1 MAENYDFLRSFTFDG
16 KETSHLFQIAKVN
29 IPFLSKDNDF
39 FTVGNTDG
47 KHFRNTRLGEYT
59 LSIDG
64 FIITDNSG
72 MTVSETKDELVK
84 IINTDEPKQLILD
97 LFPDRYFNAIYTG
110 TEEYDA
116 TDPKYTPLTLTFDVP
131 DSLAHAINP
140 AGFTN
145 VKSGNINLI
154 YDSEFTK
161 IDQYLK
167 PWAKVLPETRLTSR
181 VVGADFTTGLPFQ
194 YEQNSSQGQA
204 WFQMN
209 QYTRRMIPN
218 LKVGDRVVAGIDF
231 KGFIDDDEP
240 EVAGAIIVEEWGD
253 APLRILKRHSVE
265 IPKGT
270 TEWTHFFLDINL
282 ESPDV
287 KGINFAFGAYGDEF
301 SVAWSRPYM
310 YLNPEPTSITPPV
323 KANSFTLGDGA
334 TVVDGN
340 DGEVIFTLDGTK
352 TLIKYDTRVKL
363 PKATDGNTY
372 TISADIKFHSD
383 IVGDVR
389 NLRLSYNYLPGGQ
402 PELQTTTPIQDTTKD
417 KWLKIKGTN
426 TVKYGDVQPTDWYLL
441 FRDMTTANKISGTI
455 SLKNIK
461 IVEDTLVY
469 VPSEFQYNENIAI
482 QNKGT
487 YKSYP
492 TYTFK
497 MNSDNG
503 FCGLV
508 DGKGNVLQF
517 GYPAEKDYIEKTR
530 FETVKWWTFWG
541 NDMPPEFK
549 INQDFV
555 SCYPNYGSDISKPNV
570 FDGSLD
576 METDPDSVMPYFGTA
591 TDQYWHGP
599 AITAPIT
606 APVDNDRTHNFTAN
620 IRFTFNFDKAIQ
632 AMGRMEINL
641 VDTEGKYVMGV
652 VFRDSSTTN
661 DNITMEM
668 IYQGKVIDWYVLDK
682 KKFATGWR
690 EINLERWSSSVRW
703 RLCSIK
709 TLDKNTDNVV
719 IKDEYKYVHNVENR
733 QNIMSFGTWFMRWR
747 SNQHILM
754 SLSDVKIRWRDTPY
768 LQDVKNVFR
777 NGDLVTIDTATRT
790 LYINGTPNGTLNTLG
805 NDWEKFVL
813 PVGETTIKP
822 VFSDF
827 ALTPEVSVSVNERYL

>member
-72 MTVSETKDELVK
+72 MSVSETKDELVK

-167 PWAKVLPETRLTSR
+167 PWVKVLPEKRLNST
-181 VVGADFTTGLPFQ
+181 VIGADFTSGIPFD
-194 YEQNSSQGQA
+194 YDKNSTEGQA

-209 QYTRRMIPN
+209 QYTRRMIPD
-218 LKVGDRVVAGIDF
+218 LKVGDRVVAGITF
-231 KGFIDDDEP
+231 KGYVDSDDADI
-240 EVAGAIIVEEWGD
+240 AGRIVVEEWGD
-253 APLRILKRHSVE
+253 APLRILKRHTRD

-270 TEWTHFFLDINL
+270 TEWTHFFLDIRL
-282 ESPDV
+282 ESPNV
-287 KGINFAFGAYGDEF
+287 KGINFQYSAFGSEF
-301 SVAWSRPYM
+301 SVAYARPYM
-310 YLNPEPTSITPPV
+310 YLNPETS
-323 KANSFTLGDGA
+323 G
-334 TVVDGN
+334 
-340 DGEVIFTLDGTK
+340 
-352 TLIKYDTRVKL
+352 
-363 PKATDGNTY
+363 
-372 TISADIKFHSD
+372 
-383 IVGDVR
+383 
-389 NLRLSYNYLPGGQ
+389 
-402 PELQTTTPIQDTTKD
+402 
-417 KWLKIKGTN
+417 
-426 TVKYGDVQPTDWYLL
+426 
-441 FRDMTTANKISGTI
+441 
-455 SLKNIK
+455 
-461 IVEDTLVY
+461 VY
-469 VPSEFQYNENIAI
+469 YPSEFQYNENITI

-517 GYPAEKDYIEKTR
+517 GYPAEKDYIEKTKV
-530 FETVKWWTFWG
+530 ETVKTWTFWG
-541 NDMPPEFK
+541 NTLPSEFK
-549 INQDFV
+549 INEGFV
-555 SCYPNYGSDISKPNV
+555 SSYPNYAGDISKPNI
-570 FDGSLD
+570 FDGSIDMSLD
-576 METDPDSVMPYFGTA
+576 PNSATPVFGSA
-591 TDQYWHGP
+591 NDQYWHGP
-599 AITAPIT
+599 SMVAVIPPSST
-606 APVDNDRTHNFTAN
+606 NDRTLNFTAN
-620 IRFTFNFDKAIQ
+620 IRFNFKYSYSPQ
-632 AMGRMEINL
+632 AMGRVEFNL
-641 VDTEGKYVMGV
+641 VDTSGEYVMGA
-652 VFRDSSTTN
+652 VFRDSTTTS
-661 DNITMEM
+661 DNILIE
-668 IYQGKVIDWYVLDK
+668 IVYQGKVVHTQTFDK
-682 KKFATGWR
+682 KKFANGWR
-690 EINLERWSSSVRW
+690 EINLERLGDKLVW

-709 TLDKNTDNVV
+709 SLNQFDNVV
-719 IKDEYKYVHNVENR
+719 IKDEYKYTINETNT
-733 QNIMSFGTWFMRWR
+733 QEIYKFGTWFQRWR
-747 SNQHILM
+747 SNLHILM
-754 SLSDVKIRWRDTPY
+754 DITDAKMRWKDTPY
-768 LQDVKNVFR
+768 LQDVKNVFQ
-777 NGDLVTIDTATRT
+777 NGDLVTIDTETRT
-790 LYINGTPNGTLNTLG
+790 LYVNGTPNGTLNTLG

-813 PVGETTIKP
+813 PVGETVIKP

>member
-167 PWAKVLPETRLTSR
+167 PWVKVLPETRLNSR
-181 VVGADFTTGLPFQ
+181 VVGADFTSGIPFD
-194 YEQNSSQGQA
+194 YDKNSSKGQA

-209 QYTRRMIPN
+209 QYTRRMIPD
-218 LKVGDRVVAGIDF
+218 LKVGDRVVAGITF
-231 KGFIDDDEP
+231 KGYIDSDDADI
-240 EVAGAIIVEEWGD
+240 AGRIVVEEWGD
-253 APLRILKRHSVE
+253 APLRILKRHTRD

-270 TEWTHFFLDINL
+270 TEWTNFFLDVRL
-282 ESPDV
+282 ESPNV
-287 KGINFAFGAYGDEF
+287 KGINFQYSAFGSEF
-301 SVAWSRPYM
+301 SVAYTRPYM
-310 YLNPEPTSITPPV
+310 YLNPET
-323 KANSFTLGDGA
+323 
-334 TVVDGN
+334 
-340 DGEVIFTLDGTK
+340 
-352 TLIKYDTRVKL
+352 
-363 PKATDGNTY
+363 TD
-372 TISADIKFHSD
+372 
-383 IVGDVR
+383 
-389 NLRLSYNYLPGGQ
+389 
-402 PELQTTTPIQDTTKD
+402 
-417 KWLKIKGTN
+417 
-426 TVKYGDVQPTDWYLL
+426 
-441 FRDMTTANKISGTI
+441 
-455 SLKNIK
+455 
-461 IVEDTLVY
+461 VY
-469 VPSEFQYNENIAI
+469 YPSEFQYNENITI

-517 GYPAEKDYIEKTR
+517 GYPAEKDYIEKTKV
-530 FETVKWWTFWG
+530 ETVKWWSFWG
-541 NDMPPEFK
+541 NTLPHEFK
-549 INQDFV
+549 INEGFV
-555 SCYPNYGSDISKPNV
+555 SSYPNYGGDPSKPNI
-570 FDGSLD
+570 FDGTINMALD
-576 METDPDSVMPYFGTA
+576 PNSATPVFGSA
-591 TDQYWHGP
+591 NDQYWHGP
-599 AITAPIT
+599 SMVSVIPPSST
-606 APVDNDRTHNFTAN
+606 NDRTLNFTAN
-620 IRFTFNFDKAIQ
+620 IRFNFKYSNSPQ
-632 AMGRMEINL
+632 AMGRVEFNL
-641 VDTEGKYVMGV
+641 VDTAGEYVMGA
-652 VFRDSSTTN
+652 VFRDSTTTS
-661 DNITMEM
+661 DNILIEI
-668 IYQGKVIDWYVLDK
+668 IYQGKVVHTQTFDK
-682 KKFATGWR
+682 KKFANGWR
-690 EINLERWSSSVRW
+690 EINLERLGDKLVW

-709 TLDKNTDNVV
+709 SLNQFDNVV
-719 IKDEYKYVHNVENR
+719 IKDEYKYTINETNT
-733 QNIMSFGTWFMRWR
+733 QQIYEFGTWFQRWR
-747 SNQHILM
+747 SNLHILM
-754 SLSDVKIRWRDTPY
+754 DITDAKMRWKDTPY
-768 LQDVKNVFR
+768 LQDVKNVFQ
-777 NGDLVTIDTATRT
+777 NGDLVTIDTETRT
-790 LYINGTPNGTLNTLG
+790 LYVNGTPNGTLNTLG

-813 PVGETTIKP
+813 SVGETVIKP

>member
-1 MAENYDFLRSFTFDG
+1 MTENYDFLRSFTFDG

-29 IPFLSKDNDF
+29 IPFLSKENDF

-72 MTVSETKDELVK
+72 MTVSETKDKLVK

-145 VKSGNINLI
+145 VKSGNMNLI

-167 PWAKVLPETRLTSR
+167 PWVKVLPEKRLNST
-181 VVGADFTTGLPFQ
+181 VIGADFTSGIPFD
-194 YEQNSSQGQA
+194 YDKNSTKGQA

-218 LKVGDRVVAGIDF
+218 LKVGDRVVAGITF
-231 KGFIDDDEP
+231 KGYVDSDDADI
-240 EVAGAIIVEEWGD
+240 AGRIVVEEWGD
-253 APLRILKRHSVE
+253 APLRILKRHTRD

-270 TEWTHFFLDINL
+270 TEWTHFFLDIRL

-287 KGINFAFGAYGDEF
+287 KGINFAFGAFGSAF
-301 SVAWSRPYM
+301 SVAWARPYM
-310 YLNPEPTSITPPV
+310 YLNPETT
-323 KANSFTLGDGA
+323 
-334 TVVDGN
+334 
-340 DGEVIFTLDGTK
+340 GT
-352 TLIKYDTRVKL
+352 Y
-363 PKATDGNTY
+363 Y
-372 TISADIKFHSD
+372 
-383 IVGDVR
+383 
-389 NLRLSYNYLPGGQ
+389 
-402 PELQTTTPIQDTTKD
+402 
-417 KWLKIKGTN
+417 
-426 TVKYGDVQPTDWYLL
+426 
-441 FRDMTTANKISGTI
+441 
-455 SLKNIK
+455 
-461 IVEDTLVY
+461 
-469 VPSEFQYNENIAI
+469 PSEFQYNENITI

-508 DGKGNVLQF
+508 DGIGNVLQF
-517 GYPAEKDYIEKTR
+517 GYPAEKDYIEKTKV
-530 FETVKWWTFWG
+530 ETVKTWTFWG
-541 NDMPPEFK
+541 NTLPSEFK
-549 INQDFV
+549 TNEGFV
-555 SCYPNYGSDISKPNV
+555 SSYPNYGGDISKPNI
-570 FDGSLD
+570 FDGSIDMSLD
-576 METDPDSVMPYFGTA
+576 PNSATPVFGSA
-591 TDQYWHGP
+591 NDQYWHGP
-599 AITAPIT
+599 SMVATIPPSST
-606 APVDNDRTHNFTAN
+606 NDRTLNFTAN
-620 IRFTFNFDKAIQ
+620 IRFNFNYSYSPQ
-632 AMGRMEINL
+632 AMGRVEFNL
-641 VDTEGKYVMGV
+641 VDTAGEYVMGA
-652 VFRDSSTTN
+652 VFRDSTTTS
-661 DNITMEM
+661 DNILIE
-668 IYQGKVIDWYVLDK
+668 IVYQGKVVHTQTFDK
-682 KKFATGWR
+682 KKFANGWR
-690 EINLERWSSSVRW
+690 EINLERLGDKLVW

-709 TLDKNTDNVV
+709 SLNQFDNVV
-719 IKDEYKYVHNVENR
+719 IKDEYKYTINETNT
-733 QNIMSFGTWFMRWR
+733 QQIYEFGTWFQRWR
-747 SNQHILM
+747 SNLHILM
-754 SLSDVKIRWRDTPY
+754 DITDAKMRWKDTPY
-768 LQDVKNVFR
+768 LQDVKNVFQ
-777 NGDLVTIDTATRT
+777 NGDLVTIDTETRT
-790 LYINGTPNGTLNTLG
+790 LYVNGTPNGTLNTLG

-813 PVGETTIKP
+813 PVGETVIKP

>member
-84 IINTDEPKQLILD
+84 IINTDEPKELILD
-97 LFPDRYFNAIYTG
+97 LFPDRYFSAIFTG

-116 TDPKYTPLTLTFDVP
+116 TDTKYTPLTLTFDVP

-167 PWAKVLPETRLTSR
+167 PWAKVLPEKRLNST
-181 VVGADFTTGLPFQ
+181 VVGADFTSGVPFEYLKTGT
-194 YEQNSSQGQA
+194 EGQA

-209 QYTRRMIPN
+209 QYTRRMIPD
-218 LKVGDRVVAGIDF
+218 LKVGDRVVAGITF
-231 KGFIDDDEP
+231 KGFVDSDDADI
-240 EVAGAIIVEEWGD
+240 AGRIVVEEWGD
-253 APLRILKRHSVE
+253 APLRILKRHTRD

-270 TEWTHFFLDINL
+270 TEWTHFFLDVRL
-282 ESPDV
+282 ESPNV
-287 KGINFAFGAYGDEF
+287 KGINFQYSAFGSEF
-301 SVAWSRPYM
+301 SVAYARPYM
-310 YLNPEPTSITPPV
+310 YLNPE
-323 KANSFTLGDGA
+323 
-334 TVVDGN
+334 
-340 DGEVIFTLDGTK
+340 
-352 TLIKYDTRVKL
+352 
-363 PKATDGNTY
+363 
-372 TISADIKFHSD
+372 
-383 IVGDVR
+383 
-389 NLRLSYNYLPGGQ
+389 
-402 PELQTTTPIQDTTKD
+402 TT
-417 KWLKIKGTN
+417 G
-426 TVKYGDVQPTDWYLL
+426 
-441 FRDMTTANKISGTI
+441 
-455 SLKNIK
+455 
-461 IVEDTLVY
+461 VY
-469 VPSEFQYNENIAI
+469 VPSEFQYNENITI

-517 GYPAEKDYIEKTR
+517 GYPAEKDYIEKTKV
-530 FETVKWWTFWG
+530 ETVKTWNFWG
-541 NDMPPEFK
+541 NTLPSEFK
-549 INQDFV
+549 INEGFV
-555 SCYPNYGSDISKPNV
+555 SSYPNYAGDISKPNM
-570 FDGSLD
+570 FDGSIDMSLD
-576 METDPDSVMPYFGTA
+576 PNSATPVFGSA
-591 TDQYWHGP
+591 NDQYWHGP
-599 AITAPIT
+599 SMVAVIPPSST
-606 APVDNDRTHNFTAN
+606 NDRTLNFTAN
-620 IRFTFNFDKAIQ
+620 IRFNFKYSYSPQ
-632 AMGRMEINL
+632 AMGRVEFNL
-641 VDTEGKYVMGV
+641 VDTAGEYVMGA
-652 VFRDSSTTN
+652 VFRDSTTTS
-661 DNITMEM
+661 DNILIE
-668 IYQGKVIDWYVLDK
+668 IVYQGKVVHTQTFDK
-682 KKFATGWR
+682 KKFANGWR
-690 EINLERWSSSVRW
+690 EINLERLGDKLVW

-709 TLDKNTDNVV
+709 SLNQFDNVV
-719 IKDEYKYVHNVENR
+719 IKDEYKYTINETNT
-733 QNIMSFGTWFMRWR
+733 QQIYEFGTWFQRWR
-747 SNQHILM
+747 SNLHILM
-754 SLSDVKIRWRDTPY
+754 DITDAKMRWKDTPY
-768 LQDVKNVFR
+768 LQDVKNVFQ
-777 NGDLVTIDTATRT
+777 NGDLVTIDTETRT
-790 LYINGTPNGTLNTLG
+790 LYVNGTPNGTLNTLG

-813 PVGETTIKP
+813 PVGETVIKP

>member
-72 MTVSETKDELVK
+72 MSVSETKDELVK
-84 IINTDEPKQLILD
+84 IINTDEPKELILD
-97 LFPDRYFNAIYTG
+97 LFPDRYFSAIFTG

-116 TDPKYTPLTLTFDVP
+116 TDTKYTPITLTFDVP

-145 VKSGNINLI
+145 VKSGNMNLI

-167 PWAKVLPETRLTSR
+167 PWVNVLPEKRLNST
-181 VVGADFTTGLPFQ
+181 VIGADFTSGIPFD
-194 YEQNSSQGQA
+194 YDKNSTKGQA

-218 LKVGDRVVAGIDF
+218 LKVGDRVVAGITF
-231 KGFIDDDEP
+231 KGYVDSDDADI
-240 EVAGAIIVEEWGD
+240 AGRIVVEEWGD
-253 APLRILKRHSVE
+253 APLRILKRHTRD

-270 TEWTHFFLDINL
+270 TEWTHFFLDVRL

-287 KGINFAFGAYGDEF
+287 KGINFQYSAFGSEF
-301 SVAWSRPYM
+301 SVAYSRPYM
-310 YLNPEPTSITPPV
+310 YLNPE
-323 KANSFTLGDGA
+323 
-334 TVVDGN
+334 
-340 DGEVIFTLDGTK
+340 
-352 TLIKYDTRVKL
+352 
-363 PKATDGNTY
+363 
-372 TISADIKFHSD
+372 
-383 IVGDVR
+383 
-389 NLRLSYNYLPGGQ
+389 
-402 PELQTTTPIQDTTKD
+402 TT
-417 KWLKIKGTN
+417 G
-426 TVKYGDVQPTDWYLL
+426 
-441 FRDMTTANKISGTI
+441 
-455 SLKNIK
+455 
-461 IVEDTLVY
+461 VY
-469 VPSEFQYNENIAI
+469 YPSEFQYNENITI

-517 GYPAEKDYIEKTR
+517 GYPAEKDYIEKTKV
-530 FETVKWWTFWG
+530 ETVKTWTFWG
-541 NDMPPEFK
+541 NTLPSEFK
-549 INQDFV
+549 INEGFV
-555 SCYPNYGSDISKPNV
+555 SSYPNYAGDISKPNI
-570 FDGSLD
+570 FDGSINMSLD
-576 METDPDSVMPYFGTA
+576 PNSATPVFGSA
-591 TDQYWHGP
+591 NDQYWHGP
-599 AITAPIT
+599 SMVAVIPPSST
-606 APVDNDRTHNFTAN
+606 NDRTLNFTAN
-620 IRFTFNFDKAIQ
+620 IRFNFKYSYSPQ
-632 AMGRMEINL
+632 AMGRVEFNL
-641 VDTEGKYVMGV
+641 VDTAGEYVMGA
-652 VFRDSSTTN
+652 VFRDSTTTS
-661 DNITMEM
+661 DNILIE
-668 IYQGKVIDWYVLDK
+668 IVYQGKVVHTQTFDK
-682 KKFATGWR
+682 KKFANGWR
-690 EINLERWSSSVRW
+690 EINLERLGDKLVW

-709 TLDKNTDNVV
+709 SLNQFDNVV
-719 IKDEYKYVHNVENR
+719 IKDEYKYTINETNT
-733 QNIMSFGTWFMRWR
+733 QQIYEFGTWFQRWR
-747 SNQHILM
+747 SNLHILM
-754 SLSDVKIRWRDTPY
+754 DITDAKMRWKDTPY
-768 LQDVKNVFR
+768 LQDVKNVFQ
-777 NGDLVTIDTATRT
+777 NGDLVTIDTETRT
-790 LYINGTPNGTLNTLG
+790 LYLNGTPNGTLNTLG

-813 PVGETTIKP
+813 PVGETVIKP

>member
-167 PWAKVLPETRLTSR
+167 PWVKVLPETRLNSR
-181 VVGADFTTGLPFQ
+181 VVGADFTSGIPFD
-194 YEQNSSQGQA
+194 YDKNSTEGQA

-209 QYTRRMIPN
+209 QYTRRMIPD
-218 LKVGDRVVAGIDF
+218 LKVGDRVVAGITF
-231 KGFIDDDEP
+231 KGYVDSDDADI
-240 EVAGAIIVEEWGD
+240 AGRIVVEEWGD
-253 APLRILKRHSVE
+253 APLRILKRHTRD

-270 TEWTHFFLDINL
+270 TEWTHFFLDIRL
-282 ESPDV
+282 ESPNV
-287 KGINFAFGAYGDEF
+287 KGINFQYSAFGSEF
-301 SVAWSRPYM
+301 SVAYARPYM
-310 YLNPEPTSITPPV
+310 YLNPE
-323 KANSFTLGDGA
+323 
-334 TVVDGN
+334 
-340 DGEVIFTLDGTK
+340 
-352 TLIKYDTRVKL
+352 
-363 PKATDGNTY
+363 
-372 TISADIKFHSD
+372 
-383 IVGDVR
+383 
-389 NLRLSYNYLPGGQ
+389 
-402 PELQTTTPIQDTTKD
+402 TT
-417 KWLKIKGTN
+417 G
-426 TVKYGDVQPTDWYLL
+426 
-441 FRDMTTANKISGTI
+441 
-455 SLKNIK
+455 
-461 IVEDTLVY
+461 VY
-469 VPSEFQYNENIAI
+469 YPSEFQYNENITI

-517 GYPAEKDYIEKTR
+517 GYPAEKDYIEKTKV
-530 FETVKWWTFWG
+530 ETVKTWTFWG
-541 NDMPPEFK
+541 NTLPSEFK
-549 INQDFV
+549 INEGFV
-555 SCYPNYGSDISKPNV
+555 SSYPNYGGDISKPNI
-570 FDGSLD
+570 FDGSIDMSLD
-576 METDPDSVMPYFGTA
+576 PNSATPVFGSA
-591 TDQYWHGP
+591 NDQYWHGP
-599 AITAPIT
+599 SMVATIPPSST
-606 APVDNDRTHNFTAN
+606 NDRTLNFTAN
-620 IRFTFNFDKAIQ
+620 IRFNFKYSYSPQ
-632 AMGRMEINL
+632 AMGRVEFNL
-641 VDTEGKYVMGV
+641 VDTAGEYVMGA
-652 VFRDSSTTN
+652 VFRDSTTTS
-661 DNITMEM
+661 DNILIEI
-668 IYQGKVIDWYVLDK
+668 IYQGKVVHTQTFDK
-682 KKFATGWR
+682 KKFANGWR
-690 EINLERWSSSVRW
+690 EINLERLGDKLVW

-709 TLDKNTDNVV
+709 SLNQFDNVV
-719 IKDEYKYVHNVENR
+719 IKDEYKYTINETNT
-733 QNIMSFGTWFMRWR
+733 QQIYEFGTWFQRWR
-747 SNQHILM
+747 SNLHILM
-754 SLSDVKIRWRDTPY
+754 DITDAKMRWKDTPY
-768 LQDVKNVFR
+768 LQDVKNVFQ
-777 NGDLVTIDTATRT
+777 NGDLVTIDTETRT
-790 LYINGTPNGTLNTLG
+790 LYVNGTPNGTLNTLG

-813 PVGETTIKP
+813 PVGETVIKP

>member
-167 PWAKVLPETRLTSR
+167 PWVKVLPEKRLNST
-181 VVGADFTTGLPFQ
+181 VIGADFTSGIPFD
-194 YEQNSSQGQA
+194 YDKNSTEGQA

-209 QYTRRMIPN
+209 QYTRRMIPD
-218 LKVGDRVVAGIDF
+218 LKVGDRVVAGITF
-231 KGFIDDDEP
+231 KGYVDSDDADI
-240 EVAGAIIVEEWGD
+240 AGRIVVEEWGD
-253 APLRILKRHSVE
+253 APLRILKRHTRD

-270 TEWTHFFLDINL
+270 TEWTHFFLDIRL
-282 ESPDV
+282 ESPNV
-287 KGINFAFGAYGDEF
+287 KGINFQYSAFGSEF
-301 SVAWSRPYM
+301 SVAYARPYM
-310 YLNPEPTSITPPV
+310 YLNPE
-323 KANSFTLGDGA
+323 
-334 TVVDGN
+334 
-340 DGEVIFTLDGTK
+340 
-352 TLIKYDTRVKL
+352 
-363 PKATDGNTY
+363 
-372 TISADIKFHSD
+372 
-383 IVGDVR
+383 
-389 NLRLSYNYLPGGQ
+389 
-402 PELQTTTPIQDTTKD
+402 TT
-417 KWLKIKGTN
+417 G
-426 TVKYGDVQPTDWYLL
+426 
-441 FRDMTTANKISGTI
+441 
-455 SLKNIK
+455 
-461 IVEDTLVY
+461 VY
-469 VPSEFQYNENIAI
+469 YPSEFQYNENITI

-517 GYPAEKDYIEKTR
+517 GYPAEKDYIEKTKV
-530 FETVKWWTFWG
+530 ETVKWWSFWG
-541 NDMPPEFK
+541 NTLPPEFK
-549 INQDFV
+549 INEGFV
-555 SCYPNYGSDISKPNV
+555 SSYPNYGGDPSKPNI
-570 FDGSLD
+570 FDGTINMALD
-576 METDPDSVMPYFGTA
+576 PNSATPVFGSA
-591 TDQYWHGP
+591 NDQYWHGP
-599 AITAPIT
+599 SMVSVIPPSST
-606 APVDNDRTHNFTAN
+606 NDRTLNFTAN
-620 IRFTFNFDKAIQ
+620 IRFNFKYSNSPQ
-632 AMGRMEINL
+632 AMGRVEFNL
-641 VDTEGKYVMGV
+641 VDTAGEYVMGA
-652 VFRDSSTTN
+652 VFRDSTTTS
-661 DNITMEM
+661 DNILIE
-668 IYQGKVIDWYVLDK
+668 IVYQGKVVHTQTFDK
-682 KKFATGWR
+682 KKFANGWR
-690 EINLERWSSSVRW
+690 EINLERLGDKLVW

-709 TLDKNTDNVV
+709 SLNQFDNVV
-719 IKDEYKYVHNVENR
+719 IKDEYKYTINETNT
-733 QNIMSFGTWFMRWR
+733 QQIYEFGTWFQRWR
-747 SNQHILM
+747 SNLHILM
-754 SLSDVKIRWRDTPY
+754 DITDAKMRWKDTPY
-768 LQDVKNVFR
+768 LQDVKNVFQ
-777 NGDLVTIDTATRT
+777 NGDLVTIDTETRT
-790 LYINGTPNGTLNTLG
+790 LYVNGTPNGTLNTLG

-813 PVGETTIKP
+813 PVGETVIKP

>member
-167 PWAKVLPETRLTSR
+167 PWVKVLPEKRLNST
-181 VVGADFTTGLPFQ
+181 VIGADFTSGIPFD
-194 YEQNSSQGQA
+194 YDKNSTKGQA

-209 QYTRRMIPN
+209 QYTRRMIPD
-218 LKVGDRVVAGIDF
+218 LKVGDRVVAGITF
-231 KGFIDDDEP
+231 KGYVDSDDADI
-240 EVAGAIIVEEWGD
+240 AGRIVVEEWGD
-253 APLRILKRHSVE
+253 APLRILKRHTRD

-270 TEWTHFFLDINL
+270 TEWTHFFLDIRL

-287 KGINFAFGAYGDEF
+287 KGINFQYSAFGSEF
-301 SVAWSRPYM
+301 SVAYARPYM
-310 YLNPEPTSITPPV
+310 YLNPERT
-323 KANSFTLGDGA
+323 G
-334 TVVDGN
+334 
-340 DGEVIFTLDGTK
+340 
-352 TLIKYDTRVKL
+352 
-363 PKATDGNTY
+363 
-372 TISADIKFHSD
+372 
-383 IVGDVR
+383 
-389 NLRLSYNYLPGGQ
+389 
-402 PELQTTTPIQDTTKD
+402 
-417 KWLKIKGTN
+417 
-426 TVKYGDVQPTDWYLL
+426 
-441 FRDMTTANKISGTI
+441 
-455 SLKNIK
+455 
-461 IVEDTLVY
+461 VY
-469 VPSEFQYNENIAI
+469 YPSEFQYNENITI

-517 GYPAEKDYIEKTR
+517 GYPAEKDYIEKTKV
-530 FETVKWWTFWG
+530 ETVKTWTFWG
-541 NDMPPEFK
+541 NTLPSEFK
-549 INQDFV
+549 INEGFV
-555 SCYPNYGSDISKPNV
+555 SSYPNYGGDPSKPNI
-570 FDGSLD
+570 FDGSIDMSLD
-576 METDPDSVMPYFGTA
+576 PNSATPVFGSA
-591 TDQYWHGP
+591 NDQYWHGP
-599 AITAPIT
+599 SMVAVIPPSST
-606 APVDNDRTHNFTAN
+606 NDRTLNFTAN
-620 IRFTFNFDKAIQ
+620 IRFNFKYSYSPQ
-632 AMGRMEINL
+632 AMGRVEFNL
-641 VDTEGKYVMGV
+641 VDTAGEYVMGA
-652 VFRDSSTTN
+652 VFRDSTTTS
-661 DNITMEM
+661 DNILIE
-668 IYQGKVIDWYVLDK
+668 IVYQGKVVHTQTFDK
-682 KKFATGWR
+682 KKFANGWR
-690 EINLERWSSSVRW
+690 EINLERLGDKLVW

-709 TLDKNTDNVV
+709 SLNQFDNVV
-719 IKDEYKYVHNVENR
+719 IKDEYKYTINETNT
-733 QNIMSFGTWFMRWR
+733 QQIYEFGTWFQRWR
-747 SNQHILM
+747 SNLHILM
-754 SLSDVKIRWRDTPY
+754 DITDAKMRWKDTPY
-768 LQDVKNVFR
+768 LQDVKNVFQ
-777 NGDLVTIDTATRT
+777 NGDLVTIDTETRT
-790 LYINGTPNGTLNTLG
+790 LYVNGTPNGTLNTLG

-813 PVGETTIKP
+813 PVGETVIKP

>member
-167 PWAKVLPETRLTSR
+167 PWVKVLPEKRLNST
-181 VVGADFTTGLPFQ
+181 VIGADFTSGIPFD
-194 YEQNSSQGQA
+194 YDKNSTKGQA

-209 QYTRRMIPN
+209 QYTRRMIPD
-218 LKVGDRVVAGIDF
+218 LKVGDRVVAGITF
-231 KGFIDDDEP
+231 KGYVDSDDADI
-240 EVAGAIIVEEWGD
+240 AGRIVVEEWGD
-253 APLRILKRHSVE
+253 APLRILKRHTRD
-265 IPKGT
+265 IQKGT
-270 TEWTHFFLDINL
+270 TEWTHFFLDIRL

-287 KGINFAFGAYGDEF
+287 KGINFQYSAFGSEF
-301 SVAWSRPYM
+301 SVAYARPYM
-310 YLNPEPTSITPPV
+310 YLNPE
-323 KANSFTLGDGA
+323 
-334 TVVDGN
+334 
-340 DGEVIFTLDGTK
+340 
-352 TLIKYDTRVKL
+352 
-363 PKATDGNTY
+363 
-372 TISADIKFHSD
+372 
-383 IVGDVR
+383 
-389 NLRLSYNYLPGGQ
+389 
-402 PELQTTTPIQDTTKD
+402 TT
-417 KWLKIKGTN
+417 G
-426 TVKYGDVQPTDWYLL
+426 
-441 FRDMTTANKISGTI
+441 
-455 SLKNIK
+455 
-461 IVEDTLVY
+461 VY
-469 VPSEFQYNENIAI
+469 YPSEFQYNENITI

-517 GYPAEKDYIEKTR
+517 GYPAEKDYIEKTKV
-530 FETVKWWTFWG
+530 ETVKTWTFWG
-541 NDMPPEFK
+541 NTLPSEFK
-549 INQDFV
+549 INEGFV
-555 SCYPNYGSDISKPNV
+555 SSYPNYGGDPSKPNI
-570 FDGSLD
+570 FDGSIDMSLD
-576 METDPDSVMPYFGTA
+576 PNSATPVFGSA
-591 TDQYWHGP
+591 NDQYWHGP
-599 AITAPIT
+599 SMVAVIPPSST
-606 APVDNDRTHNFTAN
+606 NDRTLNFTAN
-620 IRFTFNFDKAIQ
+620 IRFNFKYSYSPQ
-632 AMGRMEINL
+632 AMGRVEFNL
-641 VDTEGKYVMGV
+641 VDTAGEYVMGA
-652 VFRDSSTTN
+652 VFRDSTTTS
-661 DNITMEM
+661 DNILIE
-668 IYQGKVIDWYVLDK
+668 IVYQGKVVHTQTFDK
-682 KKFATGWR
+682 KKFANGWR
-690 EINLERWSSSVRW
+690 EINLERLGDKLVW

-709 TLDKNTDNVV
+709 SLNQFDNVV
-719 IKDEYKYVHNVENR
+719 IKDEYKYTINETNT
-733 QNIMSFGTWFMRWR
+733 QQIYEFGTWFQRWR
-747 SNQHILM
+747 SNLHILM
-754 SLSDVKIRWRDTPY
+754 DITDAKMRWKDTPY
-768 LQDVKNVFR
+768 LQDVKNVFQ
-777 NGDLVTIDTATRT
+777 NGDLVTIDTETRT
-790 LYINGTPNGTLNTLG
+790 LYVNGTPNGTLNTLG

-813 PVGETTIKP
+813 PVGETVIKP